1 MLCKPFK
8 GGTLMQQ
15 VKRVHRALITLLIIL
30 FIVSLVPGATRAE
43 PTMPAAWN
51 KQPSEEEKQLL
62 QQSLSITELDK
73 EIERISARESEAAAS
88 RKQTES
94 EILKQEAAF
103 ENKREQAGR
112 VLRAYYIGER
122 DMMLQAIMSAD
133 ELDDLFML
141 LDYFRLLFYSDQEI
155 LEEYSNQL
163 TKLNQLRRSLAQTE
177 HELTEVRKRL
187 VNQRGRLIT
196 LREKFDTNL
205 ADSSDPQAMSR
216 LIQEFTTYWKNVGL
230 FEVRHYFRALAD
242 AMQKL
247 PDFVQKSGSISM
259 NGKNYTITIQE
270 EQLNQFLREQDPIFE
285 QFFFRFK
292 EGVIAAEGERSGLSV
307 HIEGRYTLEAEPE
320 NRILFHVDQMLF
332 NGLELPDTTRQD
344 LEQEFDLGFY
354 PQKLVSFLE
363 ATDVAITDKQI
374 TVQLTVKW

>member
-1 MLCKPFK
+1 
-8 GGTLMQQ
+8 MQQ

-88 RKQTES
+88 RKQIES

-103 ENKREQAGR
+103 GNKREQAGR

-141 LDYFRLLFYSDQEI
+141 LDYFQLLFYSDQEI

-187 VNQRGRLIT
+187 VDQRARLIT

-259 NGKNYTITIQE
+259 NGKTYTITIQE

>member
-1 MLCKPFK
+1 MH
-8 GGTLMQQ
+8 Q
-15 VKRVHRALITLLIIL
+15 VKRVHRAFITLLIIL

-43 PTMPAAWN
+43 QTMPAAWN
-51 KQPSEEEKQLL
+51 KQPTAEEKQLL

-73 EIERISARESEAAAS
+73 EINRISQRESEAAAS

-103 ENKREQAGR
+103 EHKREQAGR

-133 ELDDLFML
+133 ELDDLFLL
-141 LDYFRLLFYSDQEI
+141 LDYFQLLFYSDQEI
-155 LEEYSNQL
+155 LEQYSSQL
-163 TKLNQLRRSLAQTE
+163 ATLNQLRRNLAQTE
-177 HELTEVRKRL
+177 QELIAVRKRL
-187 VNQRGRLIT
+187 VDQRDRLT
-196 LREKFDTNL
+196 ALQETFDTNL

-216 LIQEFTTYWKNVGL
+216 LIQEFTTYWQNVGL
-230 FEVRHYFRALAD
+230 FEVRHYFRALAG

-247 PDFVQKSGSISM
+247 PDFVQKNGGVSM

-270 EQLNQFLREQDPIFE
+270 EELNRFLREQDPMFD

-292 EGVIAAEGERSGLSV
+292 EDVIAAEGERSGLSV
-307 HIEGRYTLEAEPE
+307 HIEGHYTLEAEPE
-320 NRILFHVDQMLF
+320 NRILFHVDRMLF
-332 NGLELPDTTRQD
+332 NGLELPDTTRQE

-363 ATDVAITDKQI
+363 ATDVAISDKQI
-374 TVQLTVKW
+374 TVQLTVNW